1 MARICERLRMLLN
14 AVLAVRFGQLR
25 MAIIVKLNIF
35 VLLDYD
41 FFIDH
46 FEKNYVSRDMSKLK
60 RIENIQN
67 VTIRLSRVVLCY

>member
-1 MARICERLRMLLN
+1 MLLN